1 MSTSLRESFQF
12 SLIKTG
18 SVDITLYDLLLVV
31 FVVLV
36 TLVMMRIARKAVRR
50 FISKNEQE
58 RRTYWAIFQIVKYF
72 TWVLIIVFL
81 MEIIGMKV
89 TVFLAS
95 IAALLVG
102 VGLGI
107 QQLFNDITS
116 GIVLLFENNLKI
128 NDVIQL
134 DDGTVGKVLSI
145 NLRTSTIRTRE
156 DIIMVIPNSK
166 FVNDKIIN
174 WSHMDFRTRFFVQVR
189 VAYGSDVKLVNQLLL
204 TCAKRHDKVADD
216 PAPFVRLF
224 DFGESALEF
233 QLFFWVDETFI
244 VENIK
249 SEVRFFIEE
258 AFRKNGIRI
267 PFPQRDVHV
276 NNLEIPRFSGES

>member
-1 MSTSLRESFQF
+1 MSLREQLSF
-12 SLIKTG
+12 SLIKT
-18 SVDITLYDLLLVV
+18 SSLHLTLYDLLLVM

-36 TLVMMRIARKAVRR
+36 TILITRMAGKLVRR
-50 FISKNEQE
+50 FISQNEQE
-58 RRTYWAIFQIVKYF
+58 RRTYWAVFQIVKYF
-72 TWVLIIVFL
+72 SWVIIVVFL

-128 NDVIQL
+128 NDIIQL

-145 NLRTSTIRTRE
+145 QLRTSTIRTRE

-174 WSHMDFRTRFFVQVR
+174 WSHIDFRTRFFVQVR
-189 VAYGSDVKLVNQLLL
+189 VAFGSDVQRVTELLL
-204 TCAKRHDKVADD
+204 ECARKHVKVADD
-216 PAPFVRLF
+216 PEPFVRLF
-224 DFGESALEF
+224 HFGDSGLEF

-249 SEVRFFIEE
+249 SEVRYFIEE
-258 AFRKNGIRI
+258 SFRTNGIRI
-267 PFPQRDVHV
+267 PYPQRDVH
-276 NNLEIPRFSGES
+276 LSAQATDTAHP